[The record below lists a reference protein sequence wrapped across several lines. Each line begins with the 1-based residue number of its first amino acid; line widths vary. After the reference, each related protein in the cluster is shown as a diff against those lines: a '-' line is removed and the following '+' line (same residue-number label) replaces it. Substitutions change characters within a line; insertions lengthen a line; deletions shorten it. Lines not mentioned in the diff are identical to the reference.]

1 MASQPRLAYHSLAP
15 RSAQALV
22 AFSRAAAPTL
32 DKRLHE
38 LVNLRISQINGCAFC
53 MDMHAAAL
61 QKMDVDQR
69 ALNLVA
75 GWREAHQFFSD
86 RDRAALAWAEAV
98 NAVPHRTPSDAE
110 FDEARRHLKDE
121 ELAELTFAVGAIR
134 AWNML
139 NASFHMPVSP
149 TPYVSA

>member
-1 MASQPRLAYHSLAP
+1 MDSQPRLAYHSLAP
-15 RSAQALV
+15 RATQALT

-32 DKRLHE
+32 GQRLHE

-61 QKMDVDQR
+61 LKLDVDPR
-69 ALNLVA
+69 ALHLLA
-75 GWREAHQFFSD
+75 GWREAHRFFSEK
-86 RDRAALAWAEAV
+86 DRAALAWAEIA
-98 NAVPHRTPSDAE
+98 NALPHRVASQEE
-110 FDEARRHLKDE
+110 FEAARRHLSDA

-139 NASFHMPVSP
+139 NANFHMPVP
-149 TPYVSA
+149 PQPYLAE